1 MLLAPAK
8 ERSAR
13 NTNLQRMDKS
23 ITVLS
28 IKFCAMLRNAPDAVN
43 IVHAAKS
50 LGTQKRRLHEILN
63 IIQSVGLIAKVGIG
77 LCRWIGDEA
86 MLATLQRLKHPSPD
100 EAPVARKAVATALS
114 ERFLQVFLHQER
126 PEPVVLE
133 DIMHV
138 VTADIAACGDEH
150 PVCRLPCLA
159 TPCRVLMARVAPTRR
174 IYDIA
179 NVLCSLNLIK
189 KILVIK
195 PETRRKH
202 ITFIWCGPCPTHL
215 PAAIDA
221 SPPAKRHRP
230 DVYPRIR
237 LLEPTDSDATTTAD
251 RSPPFSP
258 PLVFPPT
265 HHHRPLPMLEASPL
279 YLILRNEQLGKELAE
294 ARARESELTARVA
307 RLEEQLLKSAHLRRP
322 PTLRPLPFQ
331 TELDARGA
339 TSPTHTSL
347 MAASTLLS
355 FTPRDGHKDD
365 KENVSAR
372 NRGFSREASTE
383 PHFCSLPFPR
393 FS

>member
-28 IKFCAMLRNAPDAVN
+28 VKFCDMLRSAPDAVN

-77 LCRWIGDEA
+77 LCRWLGDEA

-150 PVCRLPCLA
+150 PVS
-159 TPCRVLMARVAPTRR
+159 PTRR

-215 PAAIDA
+215 ARSDEG
-221 SPPAKRHRP
+221 PPAKRHRH

-237 LLEPTDSDATTTAD
+237 LLEPTDSDATSTAD

-265 HHHRPLPMLEASPL
+265 HHHRPLPMLEVSPL

-294 ARARESELTARVA
+294 SRARESELTARVA

-355 FTPRDGHKDD
+355 FTPRDGRKDD

-372 NRGFSREASTE
+372 NRGFSLEANTE
-383 PHFCSLPFPR
+383 PRFCSLPVPR